1 MDEIVK
7 SQEKYINSEKSTCV
21 SIYGLDEAKKQALF
35 LCDKACDIL
44 NTNNIKSE
52 ILLGIVEKI
61 SEGINKCS

>member
-1 MDEIVK
+1 M
-7 SQEKYINSEKSTCV
+7 
-21 SIYGLDEAKKQALF
+21 YGIDEAKKQALF